1 MKARGLAAGR
11 SGGKVGNNQGS
22 VQLPKTP
29 SSGGGKMSV
38 TLVAV
43 LLLQAI
49 QAVAIQAASPQRPP
63 PSTTDMPGWSKA
75 PGPQDM
81 VKAYPQEAARVNLAG
96 SATLE
101 CTVGAD
107 GGLTDCVASDETPAG
122 SGFGAASV
130 AVSSKFQMPTKAPS
144 GASTVGRTVRFP
156 IQWINPAS
164 GKPTEVVVFDD
175 AGRLGSV
182 GFNCRVRDDKSLDNC
197 VVVDARPRGT
207 TALPIAG
214 EAIQRQKAA
223 AQARAGSRVMVIVE
237 VKRQQ

>member
-1 MKARGLAAGR
+1 MKGGGLAAGR
-11 SGGKVGNNQGS
+11 GGGKVRNNQGS

-38 TLVAV
+38 TLAAI

-49 QAVAIQAASPQRPP
+49 PVVAIQAAAPQRPP
-63 PSTTDMPGWSKA
+63 PSTSDMPGWSKA

-81 VKAYPQEAARVNLAG
+81 AKAYPQEAGRVNLAG

-101 CTVGAD
+101 CTVGPD

-122 SGFGAASV
+122 SGFAAASV
-130 AVSSKFQMPTKAPS
+130 AVASKFQMPTTAPS
-144 GASTVGRTVRFP
+144 GAPTAGRTVRFP
-156 IQWINPAS
+156 IQWLNPAA
-164 GKPTEVVVFDD
+164 GKPTTVVVYDD

-207 TALPIAG
+207 SAFPIAS

-223 AQARAGSRVMVIVE
+223 AQARAGSRVMVVVE
-237 VKRQQ
+237 VKRQP